1 MGWLADVCP
10 LRRRC
15 ASAAHWR
22 VSGVVLDVRL
32 VPGLGLGR
40 RDSYR
45 HQSITSRLVGLYP
58 SGRLEDTRPAR
69 QI

>member
-1 MGWLADVCP
+1 MDWTCRRLSIAETLRLGRTLARERNRAGC
-10 LRRRC
+10 
-15 ASAAHWR
+15 
-22 VSGVVLDVRL
+22 L

-45 HQSITSRLVGLYP
+45 YQSITPTRLVGLYP